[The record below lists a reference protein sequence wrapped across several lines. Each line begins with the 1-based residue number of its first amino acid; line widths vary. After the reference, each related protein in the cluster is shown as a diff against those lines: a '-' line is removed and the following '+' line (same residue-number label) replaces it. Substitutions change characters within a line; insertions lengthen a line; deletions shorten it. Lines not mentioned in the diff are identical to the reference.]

1 MTDFQTEFALRFAPM
16 RVRFGVRAVKADAV
30 VSLGGGSTTGLGKAI
45 ALQTDLPQIVVPTT
59 CAGSEAMAILGQTD
73 GGHKTTITDPRVQ
86 PEGIIHDP
94 ALLAT
99 LPIALTVTSGRNAI
113 AHAAEALHVRD
124 RNPVSTALAV
134 AARACV
140 GSSGHEPAPQTVPC
154 ALRHHYLPGPLTY
167 HIPDRHVC
175 QGSGGNP
182 CFRNRQT
189 MDVNAGLFPCDFRG
203 GA

>member
-1 MTDFQTEFALRFAPM
+1 MTDFQTEFTLRFAPM

-30 VSLGGGSTTGLGKAI
+30 VSLGGRSTTGLGKAI

-113 AHAAEALHVRD
+113 AHGAEALHVRTPS
-124 RNPVSTALAV
+124 RLA
-134 AARACV
+134 
-140 GSSGHEPAPQTVPC
+140 GKQSP
-154 ALRHHYLPGPLTY
+154 
-167 HIPDRHVC
+167 
-175 QGSGGNP
+175 
-182 CFRNRQT
+182 
-189 MDVNAGLFPCDFRG
+189 GLFSAPPHSLRTDLAMKNAERRG
-203 GA
+203 SI